1 MTTERDAFIW
11 ALEHY
16 DKELGT
22 YYREMVAEAE
32 KHSFSKVM
40 DKVIEEKKAN
50 ESTREINQ

>member
-1 MTTERDAFIW
+1 MKTERDAFIW

-16 DKELGT
+16 DNKLGT

-40 DKVIEEKKAN
+40 DKVIEEKKSN
-50 ESTREINQ
+50 EITREE